1 MRGKISL
8 FGLDVLVNIAS
19 AAGFSLTC
27 AFAKRPKMIAGAA

>member
-19 AAGFSLTC
+19 AAGLFVDMRIRQT
-27 AFAKRPKMIAGAA
+27 A